1 MWLFT
6 KRSEYNYIEFDY
18 EHLTDW
24 TIKTSD
30 IDHTFNVFNT
40 YVDASR
46 DYVLEFA
53 VLKVWSKADLRRI
66 MNIISRHRNI
76 KAILG
81 IKPLNYGYPKN
92 IQIVLKGD
100 AGDSTR
106 YMAHVL
112 GGIEVKAIYE
122 NGIEHWGFIF
132 PSKSSTSA
140 FIDMI
145 SRNGNV
151 NHVNVD
157 KININD
163 LMPAVMSKAL
173 LLLSPRELRIMRHAY
188 RRGFFEIP
196 RRIKLDELAKEL
208 GLSKA
213 TLDEYIRNSLNKI
226 IRTLFNI
233 EDNNS

>member
-66 MNIISRHRNI
+66 MSIISRHRNI

-112 GGIEVKAIYE
+112 GGIEVKAVYE

-132 PSKSSTSA
+132 PNDESAKSFLTMVGKRGVIKKYRLENA
-140 FIDMI
+140 NMDNIMANAL
-145 SRNGNV
+145 RN
-151 NHVNVD
+151 
-157 KININD
+157 
-163 LMPAVMSKAL
+163 AAL
-173 LLLSPRELRIMRHAY
+173 LLTPSEFKITKIAYSKGYFEVPRM
-188 RRGFFEIP
+188 
-196 RRIKLDELAKEL
+196 IKLDDLAKEL

-213 TLDEYIRNSLNKI
+213 TVDEYIRGAVRKI
-226 IRTLFNI
+226 LEHVFAD
-233 EDNNS
+233 EA